1 MTAKEKIA
9 QYKARYA
16 QAKAVTEGCRTRLVF
31 DQLYGRYF
39 LEFAP
44 DEVEGRF
51 ERIGGLAGRTF
62 RLPEDVV
69 LSRIRLLAADG
80 VTRAET
86 LTFFPDG
93 SGGLGTIRLAGS
105 VSDALV
111 TVTERLGRVE
121 IEEI

>member
-1 MTAKEKIA
+1 M
-9 QYKARYA
+9 
-16 QAKAVTEGCRTRLVF
+16 RLVF
-31 DQLYGRYF
+31 DQLRGTYF

-44 DEVEGRF
+44 AEVEGRF
-51 ERIGGLAGRTF
+51 ERVGGVAGKTF

-69 LSRIRLLAADG
+69 LSRIKLLAADG
-80 VTRAET
+80 VTRTET